1 MLEAVKKISNK
12 SPSESL
18 IDELP
23 GAVKENLSSGEEVI
37 RYLKTFEVVERPDYI
52 ILTNLRVVY
61 FDEKHI
67 GRYVFKSIPFQKIL
81 QIRAHR
87 GAVLWGE
94 ISFKSE
100 DGTVILL
107 ERVDHHDLED
117 FIDAL
122 ETAYNS
128 IAVEP
133 ISIKHE
139 KDLLDKATW
148 EFNKPEEIIFRQQP
162 SDQPKPSE
170 DPLNQLKMRFIR
182 GETSEEEYKAKLR
195 VLQER

>member
-1 MLEAVKKISNK
+1 MSDK
-12 SPSESL
+12 SPSKSL

-52 ILTNLRVVY
+52 ILTNLRVAY
-61 FDEKHI
+61 FDEKHL
-67 GRYVFKSIPFQKIL
+67 GRYVFKSIPFEKLL

-107 ERVDHHDLED
+107 ERVDHRDLEG
-117 FIDAL
+117 FMDAL
-122 ETAYNS
+122 ENAYNS

-139 KDLLDKATW
+139 KDLLGKATW
-148 EFNKPEEIIFRQQP
+148 EFNKPAEMIVRQRS

-170 DPLNQLKMRFIR
+170 DPLDQLKMRFIR
-182 GETSEEEYKAKLR
+182 GEISEEEYKAKLR
-195 VLQER
+195 LLQEK

>member
-1 MLEAVKKISNK
+1 MSKTVKKMSNK
-12 SPSESL
+12 SPSKSL

-23 GAVKENLSSGEEVI
+23 DAVKENLSSGEEVI

-61 FDEKHI
+61 FNEKHL
-67 GRYVFKSIPFQKIL
+67 GRYAFKFIPFQKLL

-87 GAVLWGE
+87 GALLWGD
-94 ISFKSE
+94 ISLKSE

-107 ERVDHHDLED
+107 EKVDRRDLEG
-117 FIDAL
+117 FMDAL
-122 ETAYNS
+122 EIEYNS

-139 KDLLDKATW
+139 KDLLGKAAW
-148 EFNKPEEIIFRQQP
+148 EFDKPAEIIFRQQP

-170 DPLNQLKMRFIR
+170 DPLNELKMRFIK
-182 GETSEEEYKAKLR
+182 GEISEEEYKAKLR
-195 VLQER
+195 VLQEK

>member
-1 MLEAVKKISNK
+1 MSDK
-12 SPSESL
+12 SPSKSL

-52 ILTNLRVVY
+52 ILTNLRIAY
-61 FDEKHI
+61 FDEKHL
-67 GRYVFKSIPFQKIL
+67 GRYVFKSIPFEKLL

-94 ISFKSE
+94 ISFKGE

-107 ERVDHHDLED
+107 ERVDHRDLEG

-139 KDLLDKATW
+139 KDLLGKATW
-148 EFNKPEEIIFRQQP
+148 EFNKPAEMIVRQRS

-170 DPLNQLKMRFIR
+170 DPLDQLKMRFIR
-182 GETSEEEYKAKLR
+182 GEISEEEYKAKLR
-195 VLQER
+195 VLQEK

>member
-1 MLEAVKKISNK
+1 M
-12 SPSESL
+12 
-18 IDELP
+18 
-23 GAVKENLSSGEEVI
+23 
-37 RYLKTFEVVERPDYI
+37 
-52 ILTNLRVVY
+52 
-61 FDEKHI
+61 
-67 GRYVFKSIPFQKIL
+67 GRYVFKSIPFQKLL

-107 ERVDHHDLED
+107 ERVDNHDLEG

-122 ETAYNS
+122 EISYNS

-139 KDLLDKATW
+139 KDLFGMATW
-148 EFNKPEEIIFRQQP
+148 EFDKPEEVIFRQASP
-162 SDQPKPSE
+162 DQPKPSE
-170 DPLNQLKMRFIR
+170 NPLDQLKMRFIR
-182 GETSEEEYKAKLR
+182 GEISEEEYKAKLR
-195 VLQER
+195 VLQEK

>member
-1 MLEAVKKISNK
+1 MLEAVKKISDK
-12 SPSESL
+12 SSSRSL

-61 FDEKHI
+61 FDEKHV

-107 ERVDHHDLED
+107 ERVDHHDLEA

-122 ETAYNS
+122 AIAYNI

-139 KDLLDKATW
+139 KDLLGKATW
-148 EFNKPEEIIFRQQP
+148 EFNKPEETIFRQQP
-162 SDQPKPSE
+162 FDQPKPPE
-170 DPLNQLKMRFIR
+170 DPLNQLKMRFIK
-182 GETSEEEYKAKLR
+182 GEISEEEYKAKLR
-195 VLQER
+195 VLQEK

>member
-1 MLEAVKKISNK
+1 MSDKP
-12 SPSESL
+12 PSKSL

-23 GAVKENLSSGEEVI
+23 SGVKENLSSGEEVI
-37 RYLKTFEVVERPDYI
+37 RYLKTFEVGELPDYI

-61 FDEKHI
+61 FDEKHL
-67 GRYVFKSIPFQKIL
+67 GRYAFKSIPFQKLL
-81 QIRAHR
+81 QMRAHR
-87 GAVLWGE
+87 GALLWGD

-107 ERVDHHDLED
+107 ERVDRHDLEG

-122 ETAYNS
+122 EIEYNG

-139 KDLLDKATW
+139 KDLVGIASW
-148 EFNKPEEIIFRQQP
+148 EFDKPAEMVFRQQP
-162 SDQPKPSE
+162 SNQPERSD
-170 DPLNQLKMRFIR
+170 DPLSQLKMRFIR
-182 GETSEEEYKAKLR
+182 GEISEEEYRTKLR
-195 VLQER
+195 VLQEK

>member
-1 MLEAVKKISNK
+1 MSDK
-12 SPSESL
+12 SPSKSP

-23 GAVKENLSSGEEVI
+23 SGVKKNLSSGEKVKC
-37 RYLKTFEVVERPDYI
+37 YLKTFEVADRPNYI

-61 FDEKHI
+61 FDEKHL
-67 GRYVFKSIPFQKIL
+67 GRYVFKSIPFEKLL

-87 GAVLWGE
+87 GAALWGE
-94 ISFKSE
+94 ISLQSE
-100 DGTVILL
+100 DHTVILL
-107 ERVDHHDLED
+107 KRVNRGELEG

-122 ETAYNS
+122 EKAYNS

-139 KDLLDKATW
+139 KDLLGKATW
-148 EFNKPEEIIFRQQP
+148 EFNKPAEMIVRQRS

-170 DPLNQLKMRFIR
+170 DPLDQLKMRFIR
-182 GETSEEEYKAKLR
+182 GEISGEEYKAKLR
-195 VLQER
+195 LLQEK

>member
-1 MLEAVKKISNK
+1 MSDKPPGK
-12 SPSESL
+12 SL

-23 GAVKENLSSGEEVI
+23 SGVKENLSSGEEVI
-37 RYLKTFEVVERPDYI
+37 RYLKTFEVGELPDYI

-61 FDEKHI
+61 FDEKHL
-67 GRYVFKSIPFQKIL
+67 GRYAFKSIPFQKLL
-81 QIRAHR
+81 QMRAHR
-87 GAVLWGE
+87 GALLWGD

-107 ERVDHHDLED
+107 ERVDRQNLEG

-122 ETAYNS
+122 EIEYNG

-139 KDLLDKATW
+139 KDLVGIATW
-148 EFNKPEEIIFRQQP
+148 EFDKPAEIVFRQQP
-162 SDQPKPSE
+162 SNPPERSD
-170 DPLNQLKMRFIR
+170 DPLSQLKMRFIR
-182 GETSEEEYKAKLR
+182 GEISEEEYRTKLR
-195 VLQER
+195 VLQEK

>member
-1 MLEAVKKISNK
+1 MSDK
-12 SPSESL
+12 SPSKSL

-52 ILTNLRVVY
+52 ILTNLRVAY
-61 FDEKHI
+61 FDEKHL
-67 GRYVFKSIPFQKIL
+67 GRYVFKSIPFEKLL

-107 ERVDHHDLED
+107 ERVDHRDLEG
-117 FIDAL
+117 FMDAL
-122 ETAYNS
+122 ENAYNS

-139 KDLLDKATW
+139 KDLLGKATW
-148 EFNKPEEIIFRQQP
+148 EFNKPAEMIVRQRS

-170 DPLNQLKMRFIR
+170 DPLDQLKMRLIR
-182 GETSEEEYKAKLR
+182 GEISEEEYKAKLR
-195 VLQER
+195 LLQEK